1 MKPDT
6 YEELSGVLKNLCD
19 ERTVL
24 QSKVDENNIHIQETQ
39 SLNQKI
45 MESEEDDF
53 HIFSPRKYKNIYK
66 DELEQSNIK
75 KTDYETQNNQLLK
88 KIEKLDSLIKLM
100 QDILE
105 EGKAAEKQ
113 NEEKQNEEKQTI
125 DNLYENLEH
134 ILHKI
139 EISISFIKPDPERAK
154 MELEMV
160 RETLQK
166 ILQQNI
172 EESQIL

>member
-24 QSKVDENNIHIQETQ
+24 QSKVDENNLHIQETQ

-75 KTDYETQNNQLLK
+75 KADYETQNNQLLK
-88 KIEKLDSLIKLM
+88 KIEKLDSLIHIM

-105 EGKAAEKQ
+105 ENEAEEKQ
-113 NEEKQNEEKQTI
+113 NEEKQNTG
-125 DNLYENLEH
+125 DLYENLEH

-139 EISISFIKPDPERAK
+139 EISINFIKPDPGRAR

-160 RETLQK
+160 SETLQK

-172 EESQIL
+172 EE